1 MCARARV
8 IEAVPASQARATVYC
23 GKVRLTQLFI
33 PALIPAL
40 LAACNTTPA
49 STASDTDTASG
60 TGSSSGTTQGS
71 SPTTGASATDASTGA
86 PTGGSGG
93 MTEGG
98 TTTATSTS
106 TSTSTAT
113 STTTE
118 TSGSETGTT
127 SPVDT
132 GPQETSSSTT
142 GVETTDGG
150 SSSSSTGGDTSTG
163 EDSSTGEAEACA
175 CPKLEVALDDGI
187 FLLSQSAELWKF
199 FPETKMLENFGPVGC
214 GLPPATFSM
223 AVDRL
228 GFAWVQYADGKLRK
242 VDVTNVANCS
252 DPGFVPNQQGVNN
265 FGMAFVSNSA
275 ADKCDQ
281 IFGDQYTG
289 VAEAPNAADFFRIDP
304 MTQQIVKLG
313 KTNFGTAEVTGTG
326 DGRVFLFAAKAF
338 DTQLV
343 EVDKANGA
351 MLSTIPL
358 PGVQLGGGWAFAQF
372 AGDFYFFTDG
382 QNDSKSE
389 ITHIDYDDSDANG
402 KQDITVVVQ
411 NAPLKVVGAGV
422 STCAPTIPQ

>member
-1 MCARARV
+1 M
-8 IEAVPASQARATVYC
+8 
-23 GKVRLTQLFI
+23 RLTQLFI
-33 PALIPAL
+33 PAAL

-49 STASDTDTASG
+49 STASDTDAGSG
-60 TGSSSGTTQGS
+60 TGSSGTTQGS
-71 SPTTGASATDASTGA
+71 SPTTGVSATDASTGA

-93 MTEGG
+93 LTEGG
-98 TTTATSTS
+98 TTTAT
-106 TSTSTAT
+106 AT
-113 STTTE
+113 STE
-118 TSGSETGTT
+118 TGGDETGTT
-127 SPVDT
+127 SPVLTDT

-142 GVETTDGG
+142 GVETTGG
-150 SSSSSTGGDTSTG
+150 TSSGGGTSSSGGDTSTG
-163 EDSSTGEAEACA
+163 EDSSTGESDACA
-175 CPKLEVALDDGI
+175 CPILEVALDDGI
-187 FLLSQSAELWKF
+187 FVLSQSAELWKF
-199 FPETKMLENFGPVGC
+199 FPENNVLEKLGPVGC
-214 GLPPATFSM
+214 NLPPQTFSM

-252 DPGFVPNQQGVNN
+252 DPGFVPNQQGINN

-275 ADKCDQ
+275 EDKCDQ

-289 VAEAPNAADFFRIDP
+289 IAEGQNVADFFRIDP

-351 MLSTIPL
+351 LLSTIPL
-358 PGVQLGGGWAFAQF
+358 PGVKLGGGWAFAQF

-382 QNDSKSE
+382 QSDSKSE
-389 ITHIDYDDSDANG
+389 ITHIDYDDSDNNG
-402 KQDITVVVQ
+402 KQDITVVVN

-422 STCAPTIPQ
+422 STCAPTLPQ